1 MKGVLLALGLGASA
15 ALAAPAAAPAYG
27 ILLLAHG
34 GDPGWNMEIARVR
47 ARADAE
53 VPTELALG
61 MADPATLQQGLDRL
75 AARGVTRVVAV
86 PLFVH
91 TRSEVI
97 DQTRYALGLSDHPSE
112 IMRAAAER
120 MAADPTMPERMAADP
135 KMAAQMAHMNMF
147 SLDRVKTKLKIA
159 LAPALDDAPLVSR
172 ILLERARALSRDPKS
187 ETVVLVAHGPV
198 DDAAVGAWRESLSR
212 HADFVRREG
221 GFKSATFAILR
232 DDAAPAVRAAAVAD
246 LRARVA
252 AGSKDG
258 RALVVP
264 VLIARGGIET
274 KLPRD
279 LAGLDFAFDAQTLMP
294 HDGFARW
301 ILDDAARAA
310 AAP

>member
-1 MKGVLLALGLGASA
+1 LCA
-15 ALAAPAAAPAYG
+15 AFAAPARAAAGYG

-34 GDPGWNMEIARVR
+34 GDPGWNAEIARVR
-47 ARADAE
+47 AQADAQ

-61 MADPATLQQGLDRL
+61 MADPGTLQKGLDRL
-75 AARGVTRVVAV
+75 AARGVARVIAV

-97 DQTRYALGLSDHPSE
+97 DQTRYALGLTDRPSE

-120 MAADPTMPERMAADP
+120 MAADPTMAARMAADP
-135 KMAAQMAHMNMF
+135 EMAAQMAHMNMF
-147 SLDRVKTKLKIA
+147 SLDRVKTRLKIA

-172 ILLERARALSRDPKS
+172 ILLERARALSRHPKS

-198 DDAAVGAWRESLSR
+198 DDAAVGAWRDSLSR
-212 HADFVRREG
+212 HAEYVRREG
-221 GFKSATFAILR
+221 GFKAATVAILR
-232 DDAAPAVRAAAVAD
+232 DDAAPAVRAAAVSD
-246 LRARVA
+246 LRAQVA
-252 AGSKDG
+252 AGAKGG

-279 LAGLDFAFDAQTLMP
+279 LKGLDFSFDAETLMP